1 MTLKFVLICAG
12 SWMLVSCDPKNSS
25 ESSGTAAAGIYVREY
40 VTEITNQN
48 TGDKIGTRKVRDTI
62 IIERIEDDE
71 FKITNRKWRMNDY
84 DQDGWVSMEHADDR
98 PLPTFLA
105 SYDET
110 SSELLPKGETISH
123 SIFLDQENGKIFKN
137 KSRDIEYVKV
147 E

>member
-1 MTLKFVLICAG
+1 
-12 SWMLVSCDPKNSS
+12 MLVSCNSETNS
-25 ESSGTAAAGIYVREY
+25 DSSSTNVAGIYVREY
-40 VTEITNQN
+40 AVDITNPN
-48 TGDKIGTRKVRDTI
+48 SGDKIGMRKIRDSI
-62 IIERIEDDE
+62 FVEQQDNGY
-71 FKITNRKWRMNDY
+71 KVTNRKWRMNDY

-137 KSRDIEYVKV
+137 KSRDIEYLKV